1 MTHLGP
7 GGNPRHF
14 DFSLDSRYLAFEDQG
29 AIYVQ
34 SVENLYSSPY
44 LIWENG
50 KTLPKW
56 SADGKTLYAMNVDSG
71 GESRPVTLENGFSI
85 QAASEDL
92 SSNLLLF
99 GTNLFDTFPPG
110 DRFLFGLPVSGEGT
124 DQDSGLEQ
132 TIDLYMI
139 FNLTAELR
147 GSK

>member
-1 MTHLGP
+1 MRKSLNGNSGEATILKSGNSTLVDLLISPDGIMAAMVAGIPTLMNSQSYYIILDLNNSEQYSYRIDDLTHLGP

-56 SADGKTLYAMNVDSG
+56 SADGERCML
-71 GESRPVTLENGFSI
+71 
-85 QAASEDL
+85 
-92 SSNLLLF
+92 
-99 GTNLFDTFPPG
+99 
-110 DRFLFGLPVSGEGT
+110 
-124 DQDSGLEQ
+124 
-132 TIDLYMI
+132 
-139 FNLTAELR
+139 
-147 GSK
+147 

>member
-1 MTHLGP
+1 
-7 GGNPRHF
+7 
-14 DFSLDSRYLAFEDQG
+14 
-29 AIYVQ
+29 
-34 SVENLYSSPY
+34 
-44 LIWENG
+44 
-50 KTLPKW
+50 
-56 SADGKTLYAMNVDSG
+56 MNVDSG